1 MLTEDQNF
9 SILLSSIF
17 IILKL
22 FLLHCYAVTYNIT
35 SSNPLSQNEILISP
49 AQVFELGFFRPNNS
63 TNQYVGIWY
72 KNIAPR
78 TVVWV
83 ANRENPVIDSLASLK
98 IGSDGNLKLVDGN
111 EVILWSNNV
120 SVQSNSSVAVLSD
133 NGNFVLQ
140 DGIGYDLERGE
151 RRVLSSWKSNSDP
164 SRGDFVIEIV
174 PRSPPQAFIWNG
186 SVPYWRSGEW
196 NKILFIGLPGMVS
209 TYSSVFSLVQNIE
222 QGSAYFY
229 LNLNTTDRVAN
240 MVISSEGYLKMMIWG
255 RDTGWQSIWKG
266 PNNTCEVYGTC
277 GPFGICKIS
286 KFPVCS
292 CLEGFVL
299 KSDEEWNKNNWTGGC
314 VRRTE
319 LSCLAWTNLEASQG
333 EETDKFWKMNG
344 IKLLDKSKYQE
355 VNDVN
360 ECGQWCLNNY
370 SCKAYAYVMGIGCL
384 LWSEDLIDMQEFSSG
399 GEDLFIRLASSELAH
414 RKLRVDLIISL
425 TTVSCIII
433 LGALVYGKKNKTLD
447 NFDPDARRES
457 PQDILLES
465 KLRSIVKKGEPQELP
480 LFDFDSMVVATNNF
494 IMANKLGQGG
504 YGPVYKGKLYD
515 GADVAVK
522 RLSSSSGQGIE
533 EFKNEV
539 GLISKLQHRNLIRL
553 VGCCVEGEERILIY
567 EFLANKSLD
576 NYLFDPT
583 KRAELSWAERFNII
597 KGIARG
603 LLYLHRYSCLRVI
616 HRDLKVSNILLDDK
630 MNPKISDFGLARI
643 FEGTQYLANTHKVVG
658 TFGYMFPKYALG
670 GIFSEKSD
678 VFSFGVLLL
687 DIVSGKKATRFLYD
701 NEHLSLLSHAWQ
713 LWSKGKELDLID
725 DALADSFSSTK
736 VKRCIQVALLCVQ
749 DHAEN
754 RPTMAAVISMLSSET
769 ELLQPKEPIFTF
781 HNPSKFDQPRDNN
794 QCSICEITLSLA
806 EGR

>member
-49 AQVFELGFFRPNNS
+49 AQVFELGFFRPDNS

-140 DGIGYDLERGE
+140 DGLSGQQLWQSFEHPVNTLLPGAGFGYDLERGE

-186 SVPYWRSGEW
+186 SMPYWRSGEW

-209 TYSSVFSLVQNIE
+209 TYSSTFSLIQNIE
-222 QGSAYFY
+222 QGSTYFY

-255 RDTGWQSIWKG
+255 RDTGWYSKATG

-292 CLEGFVL
+292 CLEGFVP

-344 IKLLDKSKYQE
+344 IKLPDKSKYQE

-360 ECGQWCLNNY
+360 ECGQWCLNN
-370 SCKAYAYVMGIGCL
+370 SLQADAPIQTEV
-384 LWSEDLIDMQEFSSG
+384 F
-399 GEDLFIRLASSELAH
+399 RL
-414 RKLRVDLIISL
+414 
-425 TTVSCIII
+425 
-433 LGALVYGKKNKTLD
+433 N
-447 NFDPDARRES
+447 
-457 PQDILLES
+457 
-465 KLRSIVKKGEPQELP
+465 RSIFRWYRPPGTIP
-480 LFDFDSMVVATNNF
+480 
-494 IMANKLGQGG
+494 
-504 YGPVYKGKLYD
+504 
-515 GADVAVK
+515 AD
-522 RLSSSSGQGIE
+522 
-533 EFKNEV
+533 
-539 GLISKLQHRNLIRL
+539 
-553 VGCCVEGEERILIY
+553 
-567 EFLANKSLD
+567 
-576 NYLFDPT
+576 
-583 KRAELSWAERFNII
+583 
-597 KGIARG
+597 
-603 LLYLHRYSCLRVI
+603 
-616 HRDLKVSNILLDDK
+616 
-630 MNPKISDFGLARI
+630 
-643 FEGTQYLANTHKVVG
+643 
-658 TFGYMFPKYALG
+658 
-670 GIFSEKSD
+670 
-678 VFSFGVLLL
+678 
-687 DIVSGKKATRFLYD
+687 
-701 NEHLSLLSHAWQ
+701 
-713 LWSKGKELDLID
+713 
-725 DALADSFSSTK
+725 
-736 VKRCIQVALLCVQ
+736 
-749 DHAEN
+749 
-754 RPTMAAVISMLSSET
+754 
-769 ELLQPKEPIFTF
+769 
-781 HNPSKFDQPRDNN
+781 
-794 QCSICEITLSLA
+794 
-806 EGR
+806 

>member
-1 MLTEDQNF
+1 MLPANQRF
-9 SILLSSIF
+9 SVLLSSIF
-17 IILKL
+17 ILLNL
-22 FLLHCYAVTYNIT
+22 FLLHCYAAISNIT

-49 AQVFELGFFRPNNS
+49 AQVFELGFFRPDNS

-83 ANRENPVIDSLASLK
+83 ANREKPVIDSMASLK

-120 SVQSNSSVAVLSD
+120 SVQSNGSVAVLSD

-140 DGIGYDLERGE
+140 DGLSGQQLWQSFEHPVNTLLAGAGIGYDLER
-151 RRVLSSWKSNSDP
+151 
-164 SRGDFVIEIV
+164 
-174 PRSPPQAFIWNG
+174 
-186 SVPYWRSGEW
+186 VPYSRSGEW

-229 LNLNTTDRVAN
+229 MNVNTMDRVAN
-240 MVISSEGYLKMMIWG
+240 MVISSEGYVKMMIWG
-255 RDTGWQSIWKG
+255 RDTGWYSKVMG

-292 CLEGFVL
+292 CLEGFVS

-333 EETDKFWKMNG
+333 EETDKFWTMNG
-344 IKLLDKSKYQE
+344 IKLPDKSKYQE

-360 ECGQWCLNNY
+360 ECGQWCLNNC

-399 GEDLFIRLASSELAH
+399 GEDLFIRLASSELAR

-433 LGALVYGKKNKTLD
+433 LGALVYGLCWQRSKKIGEKNRTLE
-447 NFDPDARRES
+447 NFDPYARRES
-457 PQDILLES
+457 PRDTLLES
-465 KLRSIVKKGEPQELP
+465 TLRSIVKKGEPQELP

-494 IMANKLGQGG
+494 SMANKLGQGG

-515 GADVAVK
+515 GTDVAVK

-539 GLISKLQHRNLIRL
+539 GLISKLQHRNLVRL

-597 KGIARG
+597 QGIARG
-603 LLYLHRYSCLRVI
+603 LLYLHRDSCLKVI

-658 TFGYMFPKYALG
+658 TFGYMSPEYALG

-687 DIVSGKKATRFLYD
+687 EIVSGKKVTRFLYD

-725 DALADSFSSTK
+725 DALTDSFSSTE

-769 ELLQPKEPIFTF
+769 ELLQPKEPICTF

-806 EGR
+806 EGQ